1 MSGLDTMA
9 MRLKYYGGNKQV
21 DRMNE
26 DKLRSLK
33 KALLYSYQS
42 ATARLSDGREFR
54 CLINPDQI
62 KNTYDNKYIS
72 IPFKD
77 ICLNEKEINADS
89 KNKNKKTSEGLQEI
103 GMKPGDVFTWKEN
116 NTDWLVY
123 LRRFEETAYFRA
135 EIRRCK
141 YVVTIDQ
148 TEYKCYVARP
158 SVNEI
163 DWRHQDEKLWNELDY
178 TLQMYITKDEKTEA
192 FFHRFSKIKINGKP
206 WEVQSMD
213 NMSSD
218 GIIILY
224 LKEWYQNS
232 IEQAKEEEDIKTT
245 ANVTSVVNNN
255 EPLIDGPISVYPYDK
270 KTYTIKNAENGTWV
284 IGSSKAKILEQDET
298 KAYVEIVTGR
308 SGKFELKYV
317 RENEDDI
324 VLNINIQSL

>member
-1 MSGLDTMA
+1 MSGLDRMTK
-9 MRLKYYGGNKQV
+9 RLQYYGGNRQI
-21 DRMNE
+21 DRMND

-54 CLINPDQI
+54 CLINPDKI

-77 ICLNEKEINADS
+77 ICLNEKEISED
-89 KNKNKKTSEGLQEI
+89 NKIKIRKTSEGLQEI
-103 GMKPGDVFTWKEN
+103 GLKPGDVFTWKEN
-116 NTDWLVY
+116 GTDWLVY
-123 LRRFEETAYFRA
+123 LRRLEETAYFRA

-141 YVVTIDQ
+141 YTVTIDD

-163 DWRHQDEKLWNELDY
+163 DWRHQDEKLWNDIDY

-192 FFHRFSKIKINGKP
+192 FFHRFSQIKINGKP

-213 NMSSD
+213 NISSD

-232 IEQAKEEEDIKTT
+232 IAEAKAKEDAAVAEVIPIIVED
-245 ANVTSVVNNN
+245 
-255 EPLIDGPISVYPYDK
+255 EPSIEGPTVVYPYDK
-270 KTYTIKNAENGTWV
+270 KTYTIKNAEGGSWV
-284 IGSSKAKILEQDET
+284 IGNSKAKILKQDEFT
-298 KAYVEIVTGR
+298 AYVEIVTGR
-308 SGKFELKYV
+308 SGNFELKYI
-317 RENEDDI
+317 RENEKDI
-324 VLNINIQSL
+324 VLNIIIQSL